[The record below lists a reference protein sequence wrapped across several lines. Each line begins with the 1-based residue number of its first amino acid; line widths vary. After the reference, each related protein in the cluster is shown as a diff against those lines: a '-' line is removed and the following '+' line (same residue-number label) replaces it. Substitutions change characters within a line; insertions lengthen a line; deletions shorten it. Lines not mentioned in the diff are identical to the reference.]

1 MDVEIQKRGLTEFI
15 QVDMTDFVG
24 SPMIHYSV
32 SNKDI
37 LYIRKMHEKQ
47 FIFALRYPLPI

>member
-37 LYIRKMHEKQ
+37 LYIKKN
-47 FIFALRYPLPI
+47 A